1 MAFSLPGDKAAPP
14 LGIAPSAVPDAPE
27 SPLQTG
33 ATATTR
39 PGRLATVQ
47 NNGAVRAGTARR
59 GDGAVRDADQLS
71 SFIGQI
77 YDAAIEPGLWP
88 GVLQRAADF
97 VGGTPAA
104 LYYKDAATNR
114 GGVYYD
120 CGRSDPH
127 YKRLYFDTYI
137 KIDPTSAGLCFRKV
151 GEPLGV
157 GDILDFDEFHASRF
171 YQEWVRPQHWADA
184 MSVALDK
191 TATGAALFTVFRL
204 ERQGL
209 VDAEARR
216 RMRLIAQHV
225 RRAALVGRAI
235 EHRAAEAATFADTLD
250 GLSAAMF
257 LVDADGRIVHANAA
271 GRIMLR
277 EGTVLRSA
285 CGKLAATEAR
295 ASRALL
301 EAVTAAKGGDAA
313 VGSRGIAVPLTGHA
327 GDGYV
332 AHALPLTSAA
342 RRAGARYAA
351 VSALFVQKAARQLRS
366 APEVIARMFNLTPSE
381 LRVLFAIIESGGVPE
396 TAEALGIGQA
406 TVKTHLHRV
415 FCKTGTRRQTELVK
429 LVAGFASPLAR

>member
-1 MAFSLPGDKAAPP
+1 MVMAFSLPGDKAASKLGTTPP
-14 LGIAPSAVPDAPE
+14 
-27 SPLQTG
+27 
-33 ATATTR
+33 
-39 PGRLATVQ
+39 
-47 NNGAVRAGTARR
+47 AVRRGTARG
-59 GDGAVRDADQLS
+59 GDGTVRDADQLS

-77 YDAAIEPGLWP
+77 YDAAVEPGLWP
-88 GVLQRAADF
+88 AVLRRAAGF
-97 VGGTPAA
+97 VGGTVAA

-114 GGVYYD
+114 GNVYYD
-120 CGRSDPH
+120 CGRNDPH
-127 YKRLYFDTYI
+127 YKRLYFDNYI
-137 KIDPTSAGLCFRKV
+137 KIDPTSAGLCFREV
-151 GEPLGV
+151 GKPMGV

-216 RMRLIAQHV
+216 RMRLIAPHV
-225 RRAALVGRAI
+225 RRAALIGRAI
-235 EHRAAEAATFADTLD
+235 EHRTAEAATFADTLD
-250 GLSAAMF
+250 GLSAGMF

-271 GRIMLR
+271 GRMMLR
-277 EGTVLRSA
+277 EGFVLRSA

-295 ASRALL
+295 AARALA

-313 VGSRGIAVPLTGHA
+313 VGSRGIAVPLPGRE

-351 VSALFVQKAARQLRS
+351 VAALFVQKATRQMRS
-366 APEVIARMFNLTPSE
+366 VPEVLARVFRLTPSE
-381 LRVLFAIIESGGVPE
+381 LRVLLAIIEKGGVPE

-429 LVAGFASPLAR
+429 LVAGFCSPLAG